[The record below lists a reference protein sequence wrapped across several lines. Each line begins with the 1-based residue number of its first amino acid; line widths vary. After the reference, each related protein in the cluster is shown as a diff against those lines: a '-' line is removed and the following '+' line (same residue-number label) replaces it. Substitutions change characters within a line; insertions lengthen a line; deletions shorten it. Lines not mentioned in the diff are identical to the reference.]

1 MCFSFILDFF
11 QSNKLN
17 DYALIMRII
26 ICPNQ
31 TLYAELKFEGL
42 KAMFEC
48 PIFLIGRIT
57 VLAFGN
63 ETTKCNVAFSLKNAS
78 AVTISK
84 I

>member
-1 MCFSFILDFF
+1 MILKLVLEDVFQVYSRFFF
-11 QSNKLN
+11 QSNELN

-48 PIFLIGRIT
+48 PIF
-57 VLAFGN
+57 FN
-63 ETTKCNVAFSLKNAS
+63 W
-78 AVTISK
+78 
-84 I
+84 

>member
-1 MCFSFILDFF
+1 MILKLVLEDVFQVYSRFFF

-31 TLYAELKFEGL
+31 TLYAELLFEGQN
-42 KAMFEC
+42 AMFKC
-48 PIFLIGRIT
+48 PIFLIDKVT

-63 ETTKCNVAFSLKNAS
+63 ETTKCMLHFR
-78 AVTISK
+78 
-84 I
+84 